1 MFVRI
6 SVKMIVLAGLL
17 NALNAAEISQF
28 RGSNG
33 DGIAEGTI
41 APVEFSGEKNLTWKT
56 AIPGKGWSSPVV
68 ADGKLWL
75 TTAIEVFPT
84 EEEREALLRK
94 AGDDPKVFK
103 QRGIAKA
110 ITLKLLRID
119 IASGKIEDEVKLV
132 HVDEPNPIH
141 KTNSYASPTPV
152 IDGKNI
158 YCHFGT
164 YGTFCVNRVD
174 LEIVWQKKIPLVH
187 GVGPGSSP
195 FIYKN
200 LLVLIC
206 DGVDKQYVTALN
218 KLSGKT
224 IWSVDRPEMD
234 APDGDQKKSF
244 DTPIAVVDRLGREQ
258 LICMGSQWVVAYSPK
273 DGAEIWKVRHGKGF
287 SVVPRP
293 VTGHGM
299 VYISTGFGK
308 AQLWA
313 IRLDGSGDVT
323 ETHVAWTE
331 KRNIPTKPSPLLVG
345 DRLYVMND
353 TGIATCF
360 DALDGTTIWTERV
373 GGNYS
378 ASPLFVGGKIYFANH
393 EGEVVV
399 IEPADEYKEIVQ
411 NKIGEQIMA
420 SPIALE
426 DALFIRTDQNLYRF
440 DVNSNKS
447 TTVSSTE

>member
-158 YCHFGT
+158 FELFPDVQWYDYT
-164 YGTFCVNRVD
+164 
-174 LEIVWQKKIPLVH
+174 KIPNRKVSHLSNYHLTWSYSAANPKYEQLFDQVISN
-187 GVGPGSSP
+187 GMSVAVVFRKPYQAKTWRGYKVG
-195 FIYKN
+195 
-200 LLVLIC
+200 
-206 DGVDKQYVTALN
+206 
-218 KLSGKT
+218 
-224 IWSVDRPEMD
+224 
-234 APDGDQKKSF
+234 DGDKDDLRFLDPQGVIVGLKAKGDAKHD
-244 DTPIAVVDRLGREQ
+244 DTGFVVDVDDDE
-258 LICMGSQWVVAYSPK
+258 W
-273 DGAEIWKVRHGKGF
+273 
-287 SVVPRP
+287 
-293 VTGHGM
+293 
-299 VYISTGFGK
+299 
-308 AQLWA
+308 
-313 IRLDGSGDVT
+313 
-323 ETHVAWTE
+323 
-331 KRNIPTKPSPLLVG
+331 
-345 DRLYVMND
+345 
-353 TGIATCF
+353 
-360 DALDGTTIWTERV
+360 
-373 GGNYS
+373 
-378 ASPLFVGGKIYFANH
+378 LFWI
-393 EGEVVV
+393 
-399 IEPADEYKEIVQ
+399 
-411 NKIGEQIMA
+411 
-420 SPIALE
+420 
-426 DALFIRTDQNLYRF
+426 
-440 DVNSNKS
+440 
-447 TTVSSTE
+447 